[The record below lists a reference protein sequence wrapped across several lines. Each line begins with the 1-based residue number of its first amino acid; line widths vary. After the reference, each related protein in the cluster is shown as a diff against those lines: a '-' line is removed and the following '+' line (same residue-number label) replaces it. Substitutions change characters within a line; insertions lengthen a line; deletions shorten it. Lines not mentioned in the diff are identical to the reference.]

1 MTNSIPCYG
10 TCPVDNDMCQMELI
24 RSIAVDKYPPYFE
37 RAKRCTPYHTCCCL
51 ECNGEVAVNSKQ
63 EICTGT
69 FCRIFAPTHQMYEIG
84 LQDATAFS
92 NHMNVASVKA
102 RGIKKEFK
110 FANPK

>member
-1 MTNSIPCYG
+1 
-10 TCPVDNDMCQMELI
+10 
-24 RSIAVDKYPPYFE
+24 
-37 RAKRCTPYHTCCCL
+37 
-51 ECNGEVAVNSKQ
+51 
-63 EICTGT
+63 
-69 FCRIFAPTHQMYEIG
+69 MYEIG